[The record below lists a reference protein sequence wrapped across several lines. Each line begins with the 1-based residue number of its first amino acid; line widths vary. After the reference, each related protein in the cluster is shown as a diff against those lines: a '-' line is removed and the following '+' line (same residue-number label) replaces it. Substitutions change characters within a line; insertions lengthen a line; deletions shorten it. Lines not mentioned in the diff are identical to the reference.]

1 MVVERGKAVLSVFGL
16 WAVWTLATW
25 VFEGRVDTLLR
36 PDAVLDRLVYT
47 GVANIL
53 VGIIGAALLLGLLVR
68 SSRLRRDRMGF
79 GSPVRTLVWLPIG
92 IALGLALYVGQGAPT
107 AHPTVILNAYAQ
119 VLVVSMAEVLVC
131 WAVVAGTL
139 CQSTGLGGR
148 LAIPLAAI
156 VASVLFGLYH
166 FAHSPPFNTVAMV
179 GFLAGIGLL
188 TSAFFF
194 LSRDVYA
201 TIAFHNFLGV
211 FGVLQALIAQEKL
224 AAYETLQGPLLATA
238 LAALI
243 VLVLADVF
251 FIRRSTAAHM
261 SSP

>member
-1 MVVERGKAVLSVFGL
+1 MVGDRRKAVLLAFGL
-16 WAVWTLATW
+16 WVVWTLATW
-25 VFEGRVDTLLR
+25 MFEGRVDTLLR
-36 PDAVLDRLVYT
+36 PDAVLDRLLYT

-53 VGIIGAALLLGLLVR
+53 VGIVGSVLLLGQIVR
-68 SSRLRRDRMGF
+68 RSRLRKDRMGF
-79 GSPVRTLVWLPIG
+79 GAPVRTLVWLPLG
-92 IALGLALYVGQGAPT
+92 IALGLALYVGLGAPT
-107 AHPTVILNAYAQ
+107 AHPAVFVNAYAQ

-139 CQSTGLGGR
+139 CQSTGLANR

-166 FAHSPPFNTVAMV
+166 FAHSPPFNTVAIV
-179 GFLAGIGLL
+179 VFLTGIGLL
-188 TSAFFF
+188 TSVFFF
-194 LSRDVYA
+194 HSRDVYA

-251 FIRRSTAAHM
+251 FIRRSTAAHV